1 MAPTKITIRSPWSW
15 IGCAAGLILSMTACA
30 AAISGLIWVIV
41 TAWRAII
48 GN

>member
-1 MAPTKITIRSPWSW
+1 MKPTWSLGQR
-15 IGCAAGLILSMTACA
+15 ICYAAGLILAMTSVFAVF
-30 AAISGLIWVIV
+30 SGFIWVIV

>member
-1 MAPTKITIRSPWSW
+1 MKPTWSLGQR
-15 IGCAAGLILSMTACA
+15 ICYAAGLILAMTSVFAVFA
-30 AAISGLIWVIV
+30 VFSGIIWVIV

>member
-1 MAPTKITIRSPWSW
+1 MKPTWSLGQR
-15 IGCAAGLILSMTACA
+15 ICYAAGLILTMTAVV

>member
-1 MAPTKITIRSPWSW
+1 MSSSTRPYPTVS
-15 IGCAAGLILSMTACA
+15 AVF
-30 AAISGLIWVIV
+30 SGIIWVIV

>member
-1 MAPTKITIRSPWSW
+1 MKSTWSLGQR
-15 IGCAAGLILSMTACA
+15 ICYAAGLILAMTSVFAVF
-30 AAISGLIWVIV
+30 SGFIWVIV

>member
-1 MAPTKITIRSPWSW
+1 MKPTWSLGQR
-15 IGCAAGLILSMTACA
+15 ICYAAGLILAMASVFAVF
-30 AAISGLIWVIV
+30 SGFIWVIV

>member
-1 MAPTKITIRSPWSW
+1 MAPTKITIGGPWSW
-15 IGCAAGLILSMTACA
+15 IGCAAGLILTMTACA

>member
-1 MAPTKITIRSPWSW
+1 MKPTRPLVQRV
-15 IGCAAGLILSMTACA
+15 CYAAGLILAMTSVFAVF
-30 AAISGLIWVIV
+30 SGIIWVIV

>member
-1 MAPTKITIRSPWSW
+1 MKPTRPLGQRI
-15 IGCAAGLILSMTACA
+15 CYAAGLILAMTSVFAVF
-30 AAISGLIWVIV
+30 SGFIWVIV

>member
-1 MAPTKITIRSPWSW
+1 MKPTRSLGQR
-15 IGCAAGLILSMTACA
+15 ICYAAGLILAMTSVFAVF
-30 AAISGLIWVIV
+30 SGFIWVIV

>member
-1 MAPTKITIRSPWSW
+1 MTTRTRIR
-15 IGCAAGLILSMTACA
+15 AAVLVLAMTSVFAVF
-30 AAISGLIWVIV
+30 SGIIWVIV

>member
-1 MAPTKITIRSPWSW
+1 MAPTKITIGQPWSW
-15 IGCAAGLILSMTACA
+15 IGCGLGLILTMTSVFAVF
-30 AAISGLIWVIV
+30 SGIIWVIV